1 MKFTLREFAR
11 KIREH
16 LKTAKHTPE
25 LTKQLEKLAADAYA
39 VSNMPGWD
47 DQEIARKGLKSLAT
61 PASEL
66 PSDVEMPLPPKKK

>member
-1 MKFTLREFAR
+1 MKFMLREFAR

-25 LTKQLEKLAADAYA
+25 LTKHLEKLAADAYA

-47 DQEIARKGLKSLAT
+47 DQENRTKRARLGRRQPTCLLILQCPCSQKRK
-61 PASEL
+61 
-66 PSDVEMPLPPKKK
+66 